1 MQFKGLWH
9 RARLQDLGRGR
20 QLTARGFLTD
30 RRGNYA
36 LMTAV
41 AMVPLMGGLAIAVDF
56 GEMNRQK
63 QTVANALDA
72 AGIATARQVV
82 SGASETQLIAYAKS
96 FFEANLG
103 SVNPT
108 DTVLTVT
115 LPSNQAGGGTL
126 KLSARLNYKP
136 IFFPVFADLAGHSQ
150 GSGSSDISFTTKTEI
165 RLKNTLEVAL
175 VLDNSGSMSNLGSG
189 AGQKRIDLLKA
200 AAKQLVDTL
209 AQQAALI
216 KQVDKPVQF
225 SLVPFAASVNVGPE
239 NAGASWMDVDG
250 LSPVHQENFDWS
262 VMSTGEKRAEK
273 INGVWYKKGTGW
285 GEEENQVLSRFSLYK
300 DMRHVSSREW
310 VATGQEYVCT
320 RYRDNGTCRTGHW
333 QETGYY
339 NETITEYA
347 SWQGCVE
354 ARPYPYNTTD
364 APASGGSQNTGI
376 GFGDP
381 ATMFVPMFAPDEP
394 GDRWATEA
402 DENPDGLNA
411 SQQLV
416 ERRHRRRLGRQAPE
430 EHEQV
435 FRGAAVRRDVAAGNR
450 AELQL
455 HDRTHH
461 AAHRCQHARKDWPP
475 SRRRSTGWRR
485 TATPTSPKASPG
497 AGERYR
503 AASRSARGG
512 RMAKRATTRS
522 SSFSPTAPIP
532 TPCLLPIRRATS
544 RPTRPTATCSPATTA
559 PASDGC

>member
-1 MQFKGLWH
+1 M
-9 RARLQDLGRGR
+9 
-20 QLTARGFLTD
+20 
-30 RRGNYA
+30 
-36 LMTAV
+36 
-41 AMVPLMGGLAIAVDF
+41 
-56 GEMNRQK
+56 
-63 QTVANALDA
+63 
-72 AGIATARQVV
+72 

-126 KLSARLNYKP
+126 KLSAKLNYKP
-136 IFFPVFADLAGHSQ
+136 IFFPVFADLSGHSQ
-150 GSGSSDISFTTKTEI
+150 GSGSSDISFTTRTEI

-225 SLVPFAASVNVGPE
+225 SLVPFAASVNVGPQ

-285 GEEENQVLSRFSLYK
+285 GEDENQVLSRFSLYK

-310 VATGQEYVCT
+310 VATGQEYICT
-320 RYRDNGTCRTGHW
+320 RYRDNGTCRNGHW

-364 APASGGSQNTGI
+364 APASGGSENTGI

-402 DENPDGLNA
+402 DENPDGLSATNNWWNDGTEDA
-411 SQQLV
+411 SGAKRQKNMSKYFEVRPFGATSPQGTGPNYSCTTEPITPLTDV
-416 ERRHRRRLGRQAPE
+416 STRGRTGRRQGGGRPDGTERQHR
-430 EHEQV
+430 
-435 FRGAAVRRDVAAGNR
+435 
-450 AELQL
+450 
-455 HDRTHH
+455 
-461 AAHRCQHARKDWPP
+461 
-475 SRRRSTGWRR
+475 
-485 TATPTSPKASPG
+485 TSPKASPG

-503 AASRSARGG
+503 AASRSQRGG

-532 TPCLLPIRRATS
+532 TPCLPPIRQATS
-544 RPTRPTATCSPATTA
+544 RLTRPTAICSPATTA
-559 PASDGC
+559 PASGGC